1 LTVQI
6 RPTGLRRFIGQT
18 GRAPVPREP
27 DFWRLW
33 VVGTVL
39 YCVRW
44 TEMIA
49 FAIFVYQQTSSPL
62 LVAVITMLRSLPM
75 SMLGVFLGALTDKL
89 DRRTALLIVLAML
102 FATSCALGFLSH
114 MKWLAVWHLAAAS
127 FLNGINWAADNP
139 VRRVLIGEVV
149 GLARINTAMSIDAG
163 TNQASRV
170 VGPAMGGALLATF
183 GLEGVFVL
191 NAALVAIAFVA
202 ALTVRYRNTVAH
214 IHVGG
219 ILARMFEGVKAAR
232 NDIRLRGALL
242 ITVIFNMFG
251 WPCLSMVPVIGKDSF
266 QLGASGVGLL
276 ASMEGLGAVLG
287 VFAITFLA
295 RSGQYATL
303 YVGGL
308 LVQHTLLIAFAFSPN
323 ALIAGVLLLLTGFAA
338 AGFTITQ
345 AALIYRMTPPEMR
358 GRILGLLSVCIGVGP
373 LGFMQVGVLANVFG
387 AKWAIVVVALIG
399 LVVMALLRRQ
409 WLPLLRADENTA

>member
-1 LTVQI
+1 
-6 RPTGLRRFIGQT
+6 
-18 GRAPVPREP
+18 
-27 DFWRLW
+27 
-33 VVGTVL
+33 
-39 YCVRW
+39 
-44 TEMIA
+44 
-49 FAIFVYQQTSSPL
+49 
-62 LVAVITMLRSLPM
+62 
-75 SMLGVFLGALTDKL
+75 
-89 DRRTALLIVLAML
+89 
-102 FATSCALGFLSH
+102 
-114 MKWLAVWHLAAAS
+114 
-127 FLNGINWAADNP
+127 
-139 VRRVLIGEVV
+139 
-149 GLARINTAMSIDAG
+149 
-163 TNQASRV
+163 
-170 VGPAMGGALLATF
+170 
-183 GLEGVFVL
+183 
-191 NAALVAIAFVA
+191 
-202 ALTVRYRNTVAH
+202 
-214 IHVGG
+214 
-219 ILARMFEGVKAAR
+219 MFEGVKAAR